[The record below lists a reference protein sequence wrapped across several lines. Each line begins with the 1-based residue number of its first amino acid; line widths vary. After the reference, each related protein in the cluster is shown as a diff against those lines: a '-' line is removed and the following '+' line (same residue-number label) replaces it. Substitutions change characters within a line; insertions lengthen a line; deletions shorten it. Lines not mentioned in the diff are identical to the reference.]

1 MSLSSV
7 EDPRNW
13 LGFIPA
19 TLKDSPLYS
28 ELWEH
33 IKEDAEILAFVNL
46 VDKDQPNLV
55 TFFATVNFLLLR
67 EPHQPFALYYPYLHQ
82 EAAPPLAEAYPF
94 FREFVLTH
102 SAELR
107 NLLPTARLQTNEPTR
122 CTNLLPAFVLA
133 YRRGGYQP
141 LNMVEIGSSAGLN
154 LLWNKYCY
162 RYGSGLTTEEIVVGD
177 LTSPVQIRCEVLGP
191 HLPPLPEAALPV
203 VANCQGIELVP
214 RDIYDEED
222 MRWVRAAIWPEE
234 LGRHQLLD
242 AAIRFAQQK
251 GVPLHKGDACDL
263 LPAFLDAIPQ
273 QHTAV
278 VWSSFAV
285 NQGPLDVKEH
295 IDAQIAEASHGRTL
309 YRISL
314 EFTLEKQA
322 GPRLELSEYQDGQVV
337 KQELLARCAVH
348 GESMTWL
355 EEQDTLS

>member
-1 MSLSSV
+1 MSSLSID
-7 EDPRNW
+7 DPRNW

-33 IKEDAEILAFVNL
+33 LKSDEELLAL
-46 VDKDQPNLV
+46 VDLIQKDQPNLV
-55 TFFATVNFLLLR
+55 TFFTAVNFLLLK
-67 EPHQPFALYYPYLHQ
+67 EPHNPLALYYPYLHHQ

-94 FREFVLTH
+94 FREFVLAH

-154 LLWNKYCY
+154 LLWNEYCY
-162 RYGSGLTTEEIVVGD
+162 RYGSGLTTEDIIVGD
-177 LTSPVQIRCEVLGP
+177 LASPVQIRCEVLGP
-191 HLPPLPEAALPV
+191 CLPPLPETTLPV

-214 RDIYDEED
+214 RNIYDEED

-234 LGRHQLLD
+234 LGRHQVLD
-242 AAIRFAQQK
+242 AAIGFARQR
-251 GVPLHKGDACDL
+251 GIPLHKGDACDL
-263 LPAFLDAIPQ
+263 LPALLNAIPEHQ
-273 QHTAV
+273 TAI

-285 NQGPLDVKEH
+285 NQGPVEVKEC
-295 IDAQIAEASHGRTL
+295 IDLQIQEASHRIPI
-309 YRISL
+309 YRIAL
-314 EFTLEKQA
+314 EFALEKQA
-322 GPRLELSEYQDGQVV
+322 GPRLELSEYQGGQIV

-348 GESMTWL
+348 GEHMTWL
-355 EEQDTLS
+355 EEQDTH